1 MDDAD
6 ALQLCLERDRL
17 LSDPEF
23 ARSPI
28 MCKLLRFLVDYKLS
42 GNSVPLKSYIIA
54 TDALGRNENFDP
66 KTDSYPRVQMVRLR
80 RMLDNFYLRNGGE
93 NRLVIAP
100 NQYAIALEPNRTS
113 TVDTNDLM
121 GESDDS
127 EVRESAEFP
136 PMDAMGEG
144 RVLDH
149 RRDAR
154 RPLARVLVGIILAML
169 TGAAAYL
176 LWLDRDA
183 GQDGREIDYPGV
195 VLDLP
200 TAAAGTREDELS
212 ESIGNHLVGR
222 LKGFGGIRVFDTKAG
237 TPEKSGYLI
246 KVRFLNPKADKVEL
260 RLLTRDSGEILWST
274 EIDTSN
280 AATWKLELDRAIVS
294 LVGNYGEIAQSELSK
309 VGNDFSAGYPCLLQ
323 FDLYIR
329 YREQEKLKPL
339 RKCLRQSVKRFPND
353 AHLLSVA
360 AFARNMAEQSEPD
373 IRGKGLGMVL
383 ARKAEAIDHDSAAA
397 NFAIAQSAFFAGDC
411 ATGVAWGKKALALN
425 PLNSRISGYLG
436 LYMIACDL
444 PEGESYAVRAL
455 EFDPNADLTIA
466 GAVAFQML
474 KRGDA
479 VSARDLSARYM
490 ASSLRDEPALELTYI
505 LSSAMLKNL
514 TEARRAWKILAERYG
529 LSESAPPRE
538 VLSRWIS
545 SPVLLNE
552 VMHLADQ
559 TGLFHQFPDNSKVK
573 PSR

>member
-100 NQYAIALEPNRTS
+100 NQYAIALEPNRPS

-149 RRDAR
+149 RRRAR
-154 RPLARVLVGIILAML
+154 RPIARVLVGIILAML

-183 GQDGREIDYPGV
+183 GQDGREIAYPGV

-222 LKGFGGIRVFDTKAG
+222 LKGFGGIRVFDINAG

-505 LSSAMLKNL
+505 LSSAMLKDL

-529 LSESAPPRE
+529 LSESAPPHE

-552 VMHLADQ
+552 VMRLADQ